1 MYVYIYLYIFGFGF
15 WRVLEKLFRIL
26 RGKWMNV
33 REENPP
39 EEKGPLRL
47 AGLERQKEGG
57 GRTGAVE

>member
-1 MYVYIYLYIFGFGF
+1 MYVYIYIYLYIFGFRF
-15 WRVLEKLFRIL
+15 WRVLKKLFRFIT
-26 RGKWMNV
+26 GKWMNV

-57 GRTGAVE
+57 GERGQ